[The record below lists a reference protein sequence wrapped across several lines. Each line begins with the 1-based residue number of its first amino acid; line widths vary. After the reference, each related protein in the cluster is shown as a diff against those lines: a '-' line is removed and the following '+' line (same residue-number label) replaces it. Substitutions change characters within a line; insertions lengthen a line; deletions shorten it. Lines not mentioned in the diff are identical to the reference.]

1 MDDSVDPAVAVAGT
15 AGSMAAEQQTVVRD
29 QVDTSKDSGTGE
41 ASGSDAKPRSSSV
54 FDGSKE
60 PVTASRTSPVRA
72 SAKSSA
78 SGVTPPPASAASVAA
93 SPRPA
98 SPRFVPADSAKS
110 AKSASKESVE
120 APADPN
126 ASVEG
131 VLPLPKSGKSGADAD
146 LPAGHDDSSGR
157 PISPSGTAAP
167 PPAVNVP
174 DLGPSSA
181 ATLAAA
187 ALAGDSAASGYTPAS
202 YSDYSPAGYTSSRD
216 SVWPSTPSSSRDTR
230 QAAAG
235 FPPAEADSSRTS
247 AGYVPADPAPA
258 ASAWPSA
265 SGRSSASWTS
275 QEPTS
280 GKIGYSPSGSQ
291 RPETGHAAASA
302 AGAAVGAAAAG
313 IAAGAQFPGR
323 MVAGKAPSRSASS
336 AEDLV
341 SKLKAPFSTATKKRK
356 PSEVP
361 GQADSA
367 RTSMAS
373 TVRSKPTAANRPVA
387 AAADRFSRQPGSES
401 HRDAQLVLSRI
412 EPWSVMKFSFIISL
426 VGWIVLFVAVALLYY
441 ALRSFGVFQ
450 YLEQTVSTVTSSKG
464 SAGSN
469 AAAWFSASTVLGFT
483 MLVGAINVVMFT
495 ALATV
500 GAVIYNLVTRIAGGV
515 EVTLREAD

>member
-1 MDDSVDPAVAVAGT
+1 
-15 AGSMAAEQQTVVRD
+15 
-29 QVDTSKDSGTGE
+29 
-41 ASGSDAKPRSSSV
+41 
-54 FDGSKE
+54 
-60 PVTASRTSPVRA
+60 
-72 SAKSSA
+72 
-78 SGVTPPPASAASVAA
+78 
-93 SPRPA
+93 
-98 SPRFVPADSAKS
+98 
-110 AKSASKESVE
+110 
-120 APADPN
+120 
-126 ASVEG
+126 
-131 VLPLPKSGKSGADAD
+131 
-146 LPAGHDDSSGR
+146 
-157 PISPSGTAAP
+157 
-167 PPAVNVP
+167 VP
-174 DLGPSSA
+174 DLESSSA

-187 ALAGDSAASGYTPAS
+187 ALAGDAVTSGYPPAS
-202 YSDYSPAGYTSSRD
+202 YSDYSPAGYASSRD

-230 QAAAG
+230 QAAG

-258 ASAWPSA
+258 ASAWPAA
-265 SGRSSASWTS
+265 SGRSSSSWTS

-291 RPETGHAAASA
+291 RPESGHAAASA

-323 MVAGKAPSRSASS
+323 MVAGKSPSRPASPT
-336 AEDLV
+336 EDLV

-356 PSEVP
+356 PSQVP

-387 AAADRFSRQPGSES
+387 AASDRFARQPGSES
-401 HRDAQLVLSRI
+401 HRDAQLVVSRI
-412 EPWSVMKFSFIISL
+412 EPWSVMKFSFIVSL
-426 VGWIVLFVAVALLYY
+426 VGWVVLFVAVALLYY

-469 AAAWFSASTVLGFT
+469 AASWFSASTVLGFT
-483 MLVGAINVVMFT
+483 MLVGAINVVMLT

-500 GAVIYNLVTRIAGGV
+500 GAVVYNLVTRIAGGV